1 MEEVGSRILN
11 SLKKRQDAMN
21 RFKAKKEAF
30 LLNREEIRKNIEE
43 ARIIW
48 EQTLEKLPEQE
59 FKW

>member
-1 MEEVGSRILN
+1 LK

>member
-1 MEEVGSRILN
+1 MN

>member
-1 MEEVGSRILN
+1 MEEVGSKILN

-48 EQTLEKLPEQE
+48 EQTLEKLPEHE

>member
-1 MEEVGSRILN
+1 MEEVGSRILK